1 MLKDYRYD
9 GAQVL
14 NLTELAT
21 GAGKYADDKK
31 ELKAR
36 TAENIEKLAVLQEKL
51 YADGHEG
58 LVIVLQ
64 AMDAAGKD
72 STIKHV
78 MTGMNPQGVKVHPF
92 KAPSAVELKHDYLWR
107 VAKCLPERGEIAI
120 FNRSHYEDCVA
131 VRVRHLESGLGL
143 PDRCLT
149 GEDFFEKRYRQ
160 ISDFEKYL
168 HENGVRMVKIFLNV
182 SAKEQKKRFLER
194 LNDPEK
200 NWKFS
205 KSDLD
210 DRALWDDF
218 LDAYEDAINSTA
230 TDYAPWYVLPA
241 DNKWF
246 TRYLVSEILVQTLED
261 MNPKYPVM
269 PTELVAQIPELV
281 ERLESEL

>member
-1 MLKDYRYD
+1 MLQEFRFD
-9 GAQVL
+9 GTRIL
-14 NLTELAT
+14 DLTQAAT
-21 GAGKYADDKK
+21 GAGLYADDKK
-31 ELKAR
+31 ALKAK
-36 TAENIEKLAVLQEKL
+36 TDGNLEKLAVLQEKL

-58 LVIVLQ
+58 LIVVLQ

-107 VAKCLPERGEIAI
+107 IAKCLPARGEIAI

-131 VRVRHLESGLGL
+131 VRVRHLENGLGL
-143 PDRCLT
+143 PGRCLT
-149 GEDFFEKRYRQ
+149 GDDFFVRRYRQ
-160 ISDFEKYL
+160 IVDFEKYL
-168 HENGVRMVKIFLNV
+168 YENGVRMVKIFLNV
-182 SAKEQKKRFLER
+182 SEKEQKKRFLER
-194 LNDPEK
+194 LNNPEK

-218 LDAYEDAINSTA
+218 LKAYEDAINATA
-230 TDYAPWYVLPA
+230 TACAPWYVLPA

-246 TRYLVSEILVQTLED
+246 TRYLVSEILVRTLED
-261 MNPKYPVM
+261 MDPRYPVM
-269 PTELVAQIPELV
+269 PAELEEEIPELV
-281 ERLESEL
+281 ARLENE